1 MKFVLKR
8 AFYFVVDNWRA
19 VGIVAGI
26 FLLLVLII
34 WGVRACNRPPAPK
47 IDEAEIQRG
56 EQAIRDRNRAELEQ
70 ILTTVE
76 VREREIDANVAGGE
90 WATKQA
96 EKDARDRYGRMTI
109 EELRA
114 EFEKR
119 RSEK

>member
-1 MKFVLKR
+1 M
-8 AFYFVVDNWRA
+8 
-19 VGIVAGI
+19 
-26 FLLLVLII
+26 
-34 WGVRACNRPPAPK
+34 PK

-56 EQAIRDRNRAELEQ
+56 EQAIRDRNRSELEA
-70 ILTTVE
+70 ILTEVE
-76 VREREIDANVAGGE
+76 VREREIDANVSGGE

-119 RSEK
+119 RVER

>member
-1 MKFVLKR
+1 MMFFLKR
-8 AFYFVVDNWRA
+8 VGFFLVDNWRA
-19 VGIVAGI
+19 VAIAAGI

-34 WGVRACNRPPAPK
+34 WGVRACNRPPVPK

-56 EQAIRDRNRAELEQ
+56 EQAIRDRNRAELAE
-70 ILTTVE
+70 ILAKVE

-90 WATKQA
+90 WATQQA
-96 EKDARDRYGRMTI
+96 EKDARSRYERMTI

-119 RSEK
+119 KQ

>member
-1 MKFVLKR
+1 MLFFLKR
-8 AFYFVVDNWRA
+8 IGFFMVDNWRA
-19 VGIVAGI
+19 
-26 FLLLVLII
+26 LLIAAAAAALII
-34 WGVRACNRPPAPK
+34 LIALAFRGCRSGPVPK

-56 EQAIRDRNRAELEQ
+56 EQAIRDRNRSELEA
-70 ILTTVE
+70 ILTEVE
-76 VREREIDANVAGGE
+76 VREREIDANVSGGE

-119 RSEK
+119 RVER